1 MLMQDNMTASGG
13 STPDMEGASEVA
25 RSSRKMNVSVIVNAT
40 AGKGCTVEWAAD
52 LTEQFAQQGLTAHI
66 TLAKSGAEI
75 HAGAKAA
82 IEGGANVV
90 VAGGG
95 DGTINAVA
103 SQLAG
108 TDIVLGVLPL
118 GTLNHFAK
126 DLGIPLELQGAV
138 QVIAS
143 GRRAQIDVAEVNGHL
158 FVNNSSI
165 GLYPQIVR
173 HREQQQR
180 LGRSKWNA
188 FFWALLSVA
197 RRFPFYRITVSIDGQ
212 EHRRTTPF
220 VFIGNNCYTMEGFHI
235 GQRDRLDAG
244 VLSFYSAQGIGR
256 FGMFKLA
263 FSALVGRLHQASNF
277 ESELTTELTIETKR
291 RSLRVSTDGEVNVMN
306 APLRYRIR
314 AGALCVIVPSENA
327 PGTTD

>member
-1 MLMQDNMTASGG
+1 MLMQNNMAAYGG
-13 STPDMEGASEVA
+13 STLPANGTGDTA
-25 RSSRKMNVSVIVNAT
+25 RSSTNIDAAVIVNAT
-40 AGKGCTVEWAAD
+40 AGNGCTAEWAAD
-52 LTEQFAQQGLTAHI
+52 LVGQFAQFGIKAQI

-75 HAGAKAA
+75 HAGAQAAKEAGAA
-82 IEGGANVV
+82 IV

-103 SQLAG
+103 SHLAG
-108 TDIVLGVLPL
+108 TDIALGVLPL

-126 DLGIPLELQGAV
+126 DLGIPVELHAAV

-143 GRRAQIDVAEVNGHL
+143 GRRAQIDVAEVNGRI

-188 FFWALLSVA
+188 FFWALLSA
-197 RRFPFYRITVSIDGQ
+197 GRRFPFYRITVCIDGQ
-212 EHRRTTPF
+212 EHRRSTPF
-220 VFIGNNCYTMEGFHI
+220 VFIGNNRYTMEGFHI

-256 FGMFKLA
+256 LGMFKLA
-263 FSALVGRLHQASNF
+263 FSAMLGRLHQASNF
-277 ESELTTELTIETKR
+277 ESSLTTNLTIETKR
-291 RSLRVSTDGEVNVMN
+291 HSLRVSTDGEVTVMN
-306 APLRYRIR
+306 APLRYRTR
-314 AGALCVIVPSENA
+314 VGALCVIVPSETA
-327 PGTTD
+327 MGT